1 MANAKKDAPAA
12 APVKV
17 AVILR
22 STTRPGIRACGD
34 YLPDRPYQ
42 VEPAEAQRLVAAKG
56 FEFVTP
62 GDAAACKAAL
72 DAAQKAAEAAA
83 TKEG

>member
-1 MANAKKDAPAA
+1 MATAKKDNPPT

-22 STTRPGIRACGD
+22 SSTKPGIRACGD
-34 YLPDRPYQ
+34 YLPDRAYQ
-42 VEPAEAQRLVAAKG
+42 VAPAEAQRLVSVKG

-62 GDAAACKAAL
+62 GDAEACAAAL
-72 DAAQKAAEAAA
+72 A

>member
-1 MANAKKDAPAA
+1 MATAKPKDPSPA

-22 STTRPGIRACGD
+22 SATKPGIRACGD

-42 VEPAEAQRLVAAKG
+42 VAPVEAQRLVSVKG

-62 GDAAACKAAL
+62 GDAEACAAAL
-72 DAAQKAAEAAA
+72 A

>member
-1 MANAKKDAPAA
+1 MATAKPKDPSPA

-22 STTRPGIRACGD
+22 SSTKPGIQSCGS
-34 YLPDRPYQ
+34 YQPDRPYQ
-42 VEPAEAQRLVAAKG
+42 VAPAEAQRLTTAKG

-62 GDAAACKAAL
+62 GDAEACVAAL
-72 DAAQKAAEAAA
+72 A